1 MRDIVILG
9 LMIFI
14 ASCSQ
19 ATFKSESESQAEE
32 YLLSHKADFEY
43 LFELAEKKGY
53 IRIQWIDDAEESAPT
68 LRLASIPGKP
78 KHIDVE
84 TPELD
89 EVIAYSRNRGIS
101 TLWIQKYEGSWIV
114 RKAFSYSNGEGMFLF
129 GNPAQ
134 TGICDTHPIK
144 TDCYYEVADNW
155 YIVKG

>member
-1 MRDIVILG
+1 MRNIIILG

-32 YLLSHKADFEY
+32 YLLSHMTDYEH

-53 IRIQWIDDAEESAPT
+53 IRIQWIDSAVESVPT

-84 TPELD
+84 NPELD
-89 EVIAYSRNRGIS
+89 EMIAYSRSRGIS
-101 TLWIQKYEGSWIV
+101 TLWIQKFEGSWIV
-114 RKAFSYSNGEGMFLF
+114 RKAFSDTNGEGMFLF
-129 GNPAQ
+129 GNPEQ
-134 TGICDTHPIK
+134 TGICDTHPTK
-144 TDCYYEVADNW
+144 SGCYYEVAENW
-155 YIVKG
+155 YLVKG